1 MHAKARRRFPWQNV
15 LFSDEK
21 TFEVGSGPSRAWQN
35 PHDRVTRSSFRHPQ
49 KLHVW
54 AAAGYYMKCDLFFF
68 TQNLNSALYTDIIK
82 KRLTEKKIRYASDAP
97 ASLRKKW
104 PFLQDNSRIHKSGIS
119 MQTLTETLGN
129 RLIDHPPQ
137 SPDLNIVED
146 LWSYLN
152 RKVQEANVKDLK
164 KLKSVLQREWRKM
177 RFEIIRTSVD
187 SMSARLKEVIN
198 LDGQRTH
205 Y

>member
-1 MHAKARRRFPWQNV
+1 
-15 LFSDEK
+15 
-21 TFEVGSGPSRAWQN
+21 
-35 PHDRVTRSSFRHPQ
+35 
-49 KLHVW
+49 
-54 AAAGYYMKCDLFFF
+54 
-68 TQNLNSALYTDIIK
+68 
-82 KRLTEKKIRYASDAP
+82 
-97 ASLRKKW
+97 
-104 PFLQDNSRIHKSGIS
+104 

-177 RFEIIRTSVD
+177 RFES
-187 SMSARLKEVIN
+187 LEP
-198 LDGQRTH
+198 L
-205 Y
+205 

>member
-1 MHAKARRRFPWQNV
+1 
-15 LFSDEK
+15 
-21 TFEVGSGPSRAWQN
+21 
-35 PHDRVTRSSFRHPQ
+35 
-49 KLHVW
+49 
-54 AAAGYYMKCDLFFF
+54 
-68 TQNLNSALYTDIIK
+68 
-82 KRLTEKKIRYASDAP
+82 
-97 ASLRKKW
+97 
-104 PFLQDNSRIHKSGIS
+104 